1 VIAKSKN
8 TLAGLH
14 CLVSLL
20 AVVGAGV
27 GYGLW
32 SWERHQHW
40 GAGALWGTS
49 AVVGLWAAVD
59 TIRLARGWVGFA
71 IGILGMVL
79 AFLHFGALLA
89 LCLFLFMLAEGG
101 PRL

>member
-8 TLAGLH
+8 TSAGLH

-27 GYGLW
+27 GCGLW
-32 SWERHQHW
+32 NWERHQHW
-40 GAGALWGTS
+40 GAGVLWGTS
-49 AVVGLWAAVD
+49 AVVGLWAVVN
-59 TIRLARGWVGFA
+59 TIRLARGGVGFA

-79 AFLHFGALLA
+79 AFLHFGTLLA
-89 LCLFLFMLAEGG
+89 LCLSIFMLAEGG